1 MIELKEQT
9 VEAAEWLGADSEEVG
24 MGGGSVNRAIKKKIV
39 LAVEETRSLLLTKIT
54 SPERP
59 NSVLGWKQSL
69 DFLFV
74 DLVWHGYQPNK
85 CLVK

>member
-24 MGGGSVNRAIKKKIV
+24 MGGGSVNGATKKMIV
-39 LAVEETRSLLLTKIT
+39 VAVEETRSLLLTNIT

-59 NSVLGWKQSL
+59 NSVLGILSSPSNMIEGLIKIFSFNLKIQ
-69 DFLFV
+69 
-74 DLVWHGYQPNK
+74 K
-85 CLVK
+85 K